1 MVYYPSCRTRDIWA
15 QQLEKEFDAFLGKL
29 PRDVDRARALESLA
43 EALDT
48 VLRMECE
55 RLPPTPGRGQ
65 FGQGEKAEYGVLPLI
80 PLALT
85 VAPVIAEKVAP
96 VIAEKLAGVFTGAE
110 FSQIGALLRTVAPII
125 GKAVAK
131 EVTPIIVQKVFGS
144 VGPGASFQQLPG
156 VQKVFDSRILLVL
169 MTKDI
174 PSLEEIAQ
182 EVPQDVRLTE
192 REKDLLR
199 RLIERQIEQVR
210 SAPLEFGQVGRE
222 VGAAVGGPAAAA
234 AVTAAGAPGL
244 TPVVAPIGAAVGAE
258 VGARVQREAER
269 RSQRYGALAEF
280 SAIFRGREA
289 ATNLARTYQSNGI
302 SSFVYFDPVAFTPAP
317 VTEVRRVPIFDPETG
332 ELLEE
337 MEARPVPVPE
347 IDPETGQPRRG
358 VWRVEIGIPTEAE
371 RELVRVGKIRVV
383 PPGEK
388 VPADPRRQIFLE
400 FPPAPVAVMGAILER
415 PTLLDALVDSEFG
428 AILVAGAAEKAPCDC
443 VSLPPE
449 GKLLCTREGAIGS
462 LSQVQV
468 QRNCSEIRPAADGR
482 LARAQALREGQA
494 VCGALVE
501 GIADIGERF
510 ATRFTCLQEL
520 LAGRGI
526 SS

>member
-1 MVYYPSCRTRDIWA
+1 M
-15 QQLEKEFDAFLGKL
+15 
-29 PRDVDRARALESLA
+29 
-43 EALDT
+43 
-48 VLRMECE
+48 
-55 RLPPTPGRGQ
+55 
-65 FGQGEKAEYGVLPLI
+65 LPLI
-80 PLALT
+80 PLALA

-96 VIAEKLAGVFTGAE
+96 VIAEKVAGVFKQQIDTGAE

-131 EVTPIIVQKVFGS
+131 EVTPIIAQKVFGS
-144 VGPGASFQQLPG
+144 VGPGASFQQFPG
-156 VQKVFDSRILLVL
+156 EKVFDSRVLLVL

-210 SAPLEFGQVGRE
+210 SAPLEFGQVGQTGSSFGVLPLLAVAAPVLRE
-222 VGAAVGGPAAAA
+222 VA
-234 AVTAAGAPGL
+234 
-244 TPVVAPIGAAVGAE
+244 PVVIRE
-258 VGARVQREAER
+258 VAKRF
-269 RSQRYGALAEF
+269 GALAEF

-400 FPPAPVAVMGAILER
+400 FPPAPVTVMGAILER

-428 AILVAGAAEKAPCDC
+428 AILVAGAAAQAPCDC